1 GGEHLVCSSLSHE
14 RSPSSVVG
22 CGTLWVLLSPVTVLL
37 PSPSV
42 CSSLGLRVVVSW
54 PDPVLCLVRLAPLAH
69 PVGSVAA
76 PALVAA
82 ALDTSRVRH
91 GNTAI
96 RARPRVLGLSFR
108 SASPGFCEG
117 AFIASVFAGPL
128 VLDAGAAVGWAV
140 GRCRGGAADLVLYA
154 AVGAGVR
161 AGACS
166 LGHAGPV
173 WSGLAMAPGM
183 FVASAGVLLSE
194 RLVSVRQFL
203 TCGAGRRYGGHR
215 RTRRCIG
222 GGAGCSI
229 RGPEPPGGG
238 WGCGCG

>member
-1 GGEHLVCSSLSHE
+1 GTGGLPVGLTDPHDHVDQAPVRLAAVASKVSALHVAQRVGSTLGQRDDVVDARAHRVRPSDALIDGLEAELTGPAVACVDVDGGEHLVCSSLSHE

-128 VLDAGAAVGWAV
+128 VLDAGAAVG
-140 GRCRGGAADLVLYA
+140 
-154 AVGAGVR
+154 
-161 AGACS
+161 
-166 LGHAGPV
+166 
-173 WSGLAMAPGM
+173 
-183 FVASAGVLLSE
+183 
-194 RLVSVRQFL
+194 
-203 TCGAGRRYGGHR
+203 
-215 RTRRCIG
+215 
-222 GGAGCSI
+222 
-229 RGPEPPGGG
+229 
-238 WGCGCG
+238 